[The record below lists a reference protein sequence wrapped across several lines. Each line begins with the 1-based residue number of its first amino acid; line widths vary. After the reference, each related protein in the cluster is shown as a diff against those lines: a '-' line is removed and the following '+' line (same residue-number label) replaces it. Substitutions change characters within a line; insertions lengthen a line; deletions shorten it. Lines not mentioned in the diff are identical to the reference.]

1 MRVDLVVKESIA
13 RVLEST
19 FNTRKKEITRFFKI
33 IIKLT
38 RYIKN
43 PREIHF

>member
-19 FNTRKKEITRFFKI
+19 FNTRKKEITRFFK
-33 IIKLT
+33 LA
-38 RYIKN
+38 RYRKTL
-43 PREIHF
+43 FKA